1 MGSLIKWE
9 TRQTLTS
16 KSFWIIGIALLIIP
30 ALLLIATLRGSDV
43 TGYDAYLEGLS
54 NYNSFLMFLTGVF
67 AGIHVTGAFE
77 TRKIQAAVMA
87 GNSRIKILIAKF
99 ISYSA
104 SIAVF
109 SFISI
114 IASSVIAFVMQ
125 GTGGIDG
132 SFAKMIVARACVY
145 VLIETAYA
153 SICFLT
159 AMFIRNQGGA
169 IGFNLMLM
177 VILNIVVQMLMAY
190 PWAEKILRFIP
201 AGQTIF
207 LLGDFSGKNILMA
220 ISSAVI
226 AFLAVPLLSNV
237 KFSKEEL
244 K

>member
-1 MGSLIKWE
+1 MGSLVKWE
-9 TRQTLTS
+9 MRQTLTS
-16 KSFWIIGIALLIIP
+16 KSFWIIGASLLVIP

-54 NYNSFLMFLTGVF
+54 NYNSFLMLLTAVF

-87 GNSRIKILIAKF
+87 GNSRIKILLAKF
-99 ISYSA
+99 FSFSA

-109 SFISI
+109 SFVSI
-114 IASSVIAFVMQ
+114 IASSIIAFVMQ

-132 SFAKMIVARACVY
+132 TFAKMIIARAFVY
-145 VLIETAYA
+145 ILVETAYA
-153 SICFLT
+153 SICFLA
-159 AMFIRNQGGA
+159 AMFIRNQGGS
-169 IGFNLMLM
+169 IGFNIMLM
-177 VILNIVVQMLMAY
+177 FILSIAIQMLMAY

-201 AGQTIF
+201 AAQTLF
-207 LLGDFSGKNILMA
+207 LIGDFSSKNILMA
-220 ISSAVI
+220 LASVVI
-226 AFLAVPLLSNV
+226 AFVSVLSLSYV